1 MQFRSASVA
10 ALILAAAA
18 TTASAQETI
27 YALTSAGGLIS
38 FSSASPSISNN
49 FGGISGLGANQVLR
63 GIDFRPANGLLY
75 GVATDGATAQL
86 YTIDLFSAAA
96 TAVGSSFS
104 IADAA
109 GATGSTRISI
119 DFNPTVDRLRLIS
132 GDGINLRINPNT
144 GAIAG
149 TDTRLNFNAGS
160 GTGTPFLADIA
171 YTNNFVGATTTTLY
185 GYDYSNDNLVTVG
198 GLNGTPSPN
207 GGLVTSVGP
216 SGFVANTA
224 STGFDISSVTGNAFV
239 TLDTASNV
247 DSLYSVNLATGAH
260 TLIGSTDVELLDMSI
275 LIPAPSVAG
284 LLGIALVGANR
295 RRR

>member
-75 GVATDGATAQL
+75 GVATDGAAQL